1 LMTDIGAIIP
11 GTINLGPAFGDL
23 GGAVWV
29 RDTKSGFA
37 ADWQIIKETMN
48 SPFLMQV
55 KQFQGDGLSFITLSE
70 QETKNVKFDG
80 KEYPN
85 EGRNAD
91 RGASSS
97 IRRVDERTLVITDKA
112 DGKVTNT
119 EDIELSADLKTLTIT
134 VHIAGRDKP
143 NVRVFERK

>member
-1 LMTDIGAIIP
+1 
-11 GTINLGPAFGDL
+11 
-23 GGAVWV
+23 
-29 RDTKSGFA
+29 
-37 ADWQIIKETMN
+37 
-48 SPFLMQV
+48 MQV

-80 KEYPN
+80 KEYTN

>member
-1 LMTDIGAIIP
+1 
-11 GTINLGPAFGDL
+11 
-23 GGAVWV
+23 
-29 RDTKSGFA
+29 
-37 ADWQIIKETMN
+37 
-48 SPFLMQV
+48 
-55 KQFQGDGLSFITLSE
+55 
-70 QETKNVKFDG
+70 VKFDG

-91 RGASSS
+91 RCASSS